1 MTRFLRALRLLVAL
15 RRSESGVSAVEF
27 GLGAP
32 VLFLVLVAVSEIG
45 ALMFASAALEGAVRE
60 ATREIITG
68 YAPAGVSRSDYIL
81 QVAKGR
87 MFNLAAPG
95 TEDISSRV
103 YGDFSDIGE
112 PEPYSD
118 TNDNG
123 EYDPGEC
130 FVDING
136 NVKWD
141 ADMAIAGL
149 GNSGDVVVYTLTFQ
163 RSLMTGLFARAVGL
177 DGNVT
182 LSASTAVKNEPYNML
197 VAGAGAGAV
206 EVCG

>member
-1 MTRFLRALRLLVAL
+1 MIRFTKAMRPLVVL
-15 RRSESGVSAVEF
+15 KRSESGVSAVEF

-45 ALMFASAALEGAVRE
+45 AILFASAALEGAARE

-68 YAPAGVSRSDYIL
+68 YAPAGVSRSDHIL
-81 QVAKGR
+81 QVAKDR

-95 TEDISSRV
+95 TEDISSKV

-123 EYDPGEC
+123 EYDIGEC

-136 NVKWD
+136 NVQWD

-149 GNSGDVVVYTLTFQ
+149 GGSGDVVVYTLTFQ
-163 RSLMTGLFARAVGL
+163 RSLMTELFARAVGL
-177 DGNVT
+177 DGNIT
-182 LSASTAVKNEPYNML
+182 LTASTAVKNEPYNL
-197 VAGAGAGAV
+197 LAAGAGSNAV